1 MISEWMNELPDGLV
15 VLVVMLVR
23 GGVLW
28 GVMFSSV
35 PEPMLSS
42 EDDRL
47 IGCGS
52 VSTFTVTHL
61 QKIKIIPECIGDIGE
76 VG

>member
-1 MISEWMNELPDGLV
+1 VINDELPDGLV
-15 VLVVMLVR
+15 VLVFVR

-28 GVMFSSV
+28 GVMISSV

-47 IGCGS
+47 IG
-52 VSTFTVTHL
+52 
-61 QKIKIIPECIGDIGE
+61 
-76 VG
+76 